1 MLLCPTSDAALMRR
15 KITVHVI
22 ARQNRFL
29 QDYTPHHFESSRAT
43 YSKLRVN
50 VSEVR
55 FNAEGAE
62 RRPGNTEGA
71 AGHELD

>member
-1 MLLCPTSDAALMRR
+1 MLLRPTSDAASRR

-22 ARQNRFL
+22 ARQNRCL
-29 QDYTPHHFESSRAT
+29 QDYTPHLFESSRAT
-43 YSKLRVN
+43 HIKLRVRVTE
-50 VSEVR
+50 VS

-71 AGHELD
+71 ASHEPD